1 MCSKQCTVFEKSKK
15 ILLEDVDFDS
25 ANQGFEISDAKNI
38 TLVNTNIKSSK
49 KESVASGYNI
59 MIRESSFENNNNA
72 LKLSNFSSVKILD
85 SQLSKNKGTA
95 LHLVDITIARLNN
108 NVFVE
113 NKVGLENHSFELII
127 QDTFLKNTLALD
139 LSDSKGRI
147 IDSSTY
153 SENTKDKQEAA

>member
-1 MCSKQCTVFEKSKK
+1 
-15 ILLEDVDFDS
+15 
-25 ANQGFEISDAKNI
+25 
-38 TLVNTNIKSSK
+38 
-49 KESVASGYNI
+49 
-59 MIRESSFENNNNA
+59 MIRESSFKNNNNA

-113 NKVGLENHSFELII
+113 NKVGLENHSFGLII